1 MALWSSRA
9 EGFSVPLTRA
19 PKDLVPTQLTDNV
32 KLVTDPNLDS
42 TQKGTLYYSE
52 GAFYN
57 NFQEPQYAL
66 TVHCDIYSRI
76 LREVYDATATPCGL
90 YFCCHGGDAA
100 HTGVSHDD
108 YVDIRMAWMLLTA
121 IFLALMFLSWTVP
134 WPQNDTDDFFE

>member
-1 MALWSSRA
+1 
-9 EGFSVPLTRA
+9 
-19 PKDLVPTQLTDNV
+19 LTDNV

-42 TQKGTLYYSE
+42 AQEGTLYYAE

-66 TVHCDIYSRI
+66 TVHCDIYGRV
-76 LREVYDATATPCGL
+76 LREVTDAKATPCGL

-108 YVDIRMAWMLLTA
+108 YVDIRMAWTLLTV
-121 IFLALMFLSWTVP
+121 IFTALMFLSWTVP